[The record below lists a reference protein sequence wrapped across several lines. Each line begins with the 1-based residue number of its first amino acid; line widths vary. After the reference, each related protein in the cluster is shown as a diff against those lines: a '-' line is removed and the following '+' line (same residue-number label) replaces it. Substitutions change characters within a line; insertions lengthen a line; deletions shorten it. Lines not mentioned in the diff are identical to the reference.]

1 MKNLTKLVD
10 FSHDPAVLRDAADVN
25 KVFGITLPRMHELLS
40 ICGNAQEQ
48 SKERGEDIFDAAA
61 AFLKLVEADAFTPQE
76 LACYAT
82 IGFAAPFTTKRGM
95 ASMLK
100 DLAEAD
106 PEIKRRL
113 PFAMMKA
120 DIGTMSQES

>member
-10 FSHDPAVLRDAADVN
+10 FSHDPAILHDDADVN
-25 KVFGITLPRMHELLS
+25 DVFGVSLPRMHELLK
-40 ICGNAQEQ
+40 ICETAQEQ
-48 SKERGEDIFDAAA
+48 AKDRGEDIFDATV

-82 IGFAAPFTTKRGM
+82 IGFAAALKAKKVISLT
-95 ASMLK
+95 LK

-113 PFAMMKA
+113 PLAMMKVSLG
-120 DIGTMSQES
+120 IMRQES

>member
-10 FSHDPAVLRDAADVN
+10 FSHDPAILRSATDVN
-25 KVFGITLPRMHELLS
+25 KIFGITLPRMRELLG
-40 ICGNAQEQ
+40 ICETAQEQ
-48 SKERGEDIFDAAA
+48 SKERGEDTFDSAA
-61 AFLKLVEADAFTPQE
+61 AFIKLVEADAFTPQE
-76 LACYAT
+76 LACYAAL
-82 IGFAAPFTTKRGM
+82 GFAANFITKRGV
-95 ASMLK
+95 ASMLR

-120 DIGTMSQES
+120 CIRMMGQEP

>member
-10 FSHDPAVLRDAADVN
+10 FSHDPVILRDVADTN
-25 KVFGITLPRMHELLS
+25 DVFGVSLPRMQELLS
-40 ICGNAQEQ
+40 ICETAQEQ
-48 SKERGEDIFDAAA
+48 AKDRGEDIFDAAA

-82 IGFAAPFTTKRGM
+82 IGFAAALKTKKVI
-95 ASMLK
+95 SLTLK
-100 DLAEAD
+100 DLSEAD

-120 DIGTMSQES
+120 TIGMMRQES

>member
-10 FSHDPAVLRDAADVN
+10 FSHDPVILLDDINVNDA
-25 KVFGITLPRMHELLS
+25 FGVSLPRMHELLR
-40 ICGNAQEQ
+40 ICETAQEQ
-48 SKERGEDIFDAAA
+48 AKDRGEDIFDTTA

-76 LACYAT
+76 LACYTT
-82 IGFAAPFTTKRGM
+82 IGFAAALKSKKVIALT
-95 ASMLK
+95 LK
-100 DLAEAD
+100 DLADAD

-120 DIGTMSQES
+120 NIGMMSQKP